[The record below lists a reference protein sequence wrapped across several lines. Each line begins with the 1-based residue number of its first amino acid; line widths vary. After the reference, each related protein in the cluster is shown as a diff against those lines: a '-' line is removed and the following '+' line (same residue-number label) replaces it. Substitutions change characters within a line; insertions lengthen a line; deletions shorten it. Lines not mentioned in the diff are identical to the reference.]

1 MFIIGVFECDVVQ
14 LFGLYPGGLLCVDVV
29 VEPGLVLGVPLGDP
43 VPHYQLVV
51 GWWGGGG
58 AGGACTLAWGGRS
71 AASCWRRGRRCP
83 PCLNWGWK

>member
-58 AGGACTLAWGGRS
+58 AGGLVHWLGVGGLLQVAGDGGGDVHRV
-71 AASCWRRGRRCP
+71 
-83 PCLNWGWK
+83 